1 MLQALTQRAG
11 TNALNAQDSAADRLP
26 PPFWEILRHCLAEDP
41 RLRWSADKIAASL
54 RLPQPLVSTSPTAAA
69 AAAKPATETQR
80 RWYYVAGLTLIIV
93 AVSAIAGLLITP
105 RTAAPVVLTS
115 EPVRPSPTSASLES
129 TTSGPAPAPDSALPV
144 PPTSRTEAQNAVVTA
159 QDEIVRRVLP
169 DIPAKARNT
178 IQGTV
183 RVVVRVTV
191 DSAGSVAEA
200 TLESSGSA
208 YFGKQA
214 VGAARR
220 WQFASAEG
228 AVPRNWILR
237 FMISRTSTQVIPRR
251 AKD

>member
-1 MLQALTQRAG
+1 L
-11 TNALNAQDSAADRLP
+11 
-26 PPFWEILRHCLAEDP
+26 
-41 RLRWSADKIAASL
+41 
-54 RLPQPLVSTSPTAAA
+54 PTAAA
-69 AAAKPATETQR
+69 AAAKPATQTLR

-93 AVSAIAGLLITP
+93 AALAIAGLLVIP

-115 EPVRPSPTSASLES
+115 EPVRPSPTSASLE
-129 TTSGPAPAPDSALPV
+129 TTPSGPTPAPDSAPPV
-144 PPTSRTEAQNAVVTA
+144 PPTSKTEAQNAVVTA

-169 DIPAKARNT
+169 DIPARARNT
-178 IQGTV
+178 IHGTV

-228 AVPRNWILR
+228 TVPRNWILR